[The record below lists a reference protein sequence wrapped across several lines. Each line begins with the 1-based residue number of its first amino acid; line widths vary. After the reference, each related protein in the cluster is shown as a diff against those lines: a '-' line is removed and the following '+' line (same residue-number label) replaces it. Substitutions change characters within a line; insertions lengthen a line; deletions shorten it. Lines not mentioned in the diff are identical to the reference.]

1 MSLLHRGDVVAL
13 PPPRGARGHEQK
25 GRRYGVVLQSTDL
38 ASLSTVVVAPTSARA
53 QATDF
58 RPAITVR
65 GRKTRL
71 LVEQLRT
78 VDRERL
84 AKPVAHLPV
93 HELEDVEGALMI
105 LFGLF

>member
-1 MSLLHRGDVVAL
+1 MSSLHRGDIVAL
-13 PPPRGARGHEQK
+13 PPSRGAKGHEQK

-38 ASLSTVVVAPTSARA
+38 AALSTVVVAPTSSRV
-53 QATDF
+53 QPTSF

-78 VDRERL
+78 VDRTRFTT
-84 AKPVAHLPV
+84 PVGHLPV
-93 HELEDVEGALMI
+93 HELKDVEEALKI
-105 LFGLF
+105 LLGLF